1 MEKLIEE
8 TKQVTVM
15 VPKIVPE
22 ERVVPVFPSLPSFFR
37 TAQQHAQEKYDLR
50 DVFNTRK
57 HASHLQQ
64 VPMQRMVP
72 QQHTIMVPRTKM
84 VPVRVDSISFLEL
97 G

>member
-1 MEKLIEE
+1 VPKGARYLGAQKETRDGREIVIDRYCLPQKHVQQVEKLVEE

-22 ERVVPVFPSLPSFFR
+22 ARVVPV
-37 TAQQHAQEKYDLR
+37 Q
-50 DVFNTRK
+50 
-57 HASHLQQ
+57 
-64 VPMQRMVP
+64 MQRMVP
-72 QQHTIMVPRTKM
+72 HQHTIMVPRTKM